1 MGDVK
6 PMNTIILR
14 AHFDGHQIV
23 LDEPS
28 KLDELEP
35 NTPLIITAL
44 PSDQKGD
51 EREAWLNLSLEGLN
65 RAYAE
70 DEPEYS
76 LDRIIAKNPEYEGR

>member
-1 MGDVK
+1 
-6 PMNTIILR
+6 MNAIILR

-44 PSDQKGD
+44 PRDQEVE

-65 RAYAE
+65 RAYGE
-70 DEPEYS
+70 DEPDYS
-76 LDRIIAKNPEYEGR
+76 LDRIIEPNPEYEGR